1 MINLNK
7 YNPINNYIIFKCCDC
22 EEGGIA
28 SRFIGLCSS
37 FILALILNFK
47 FKILWSYPLDLD
59 KLLDTKLYNWK
70 LDSNIDIIHELK
82 IINDNSFLKYKH
94 FLQNNINQLHSNTL
108 IISNQPFYLHLL
120 ENKNISSRLEELN
133 INNNSNIISICM
145 NILFALKPDTQLRYN
160 KILLEFT
167 NKYTIG
173 LQLSNLS
180 ISTNNC
186 VNILNMYNNF
196 IEEYNKKYK
205 NNIQLFIST
214 DNEEIIKY
222 FEESYPNILK
232 IILNSKIIN
241 YKTNSEDNT
250 DLSNNMRL
258 ILELWLLSKTN
269 TLLVNKNSTF
279 AQLSCLINNKT
290 PYIIDNNT
298 YKLNSLDNLLNLR

>member
-1 MINLNK
+1 MINLSK
-7 YNPINNYIIFKCCDC
+7 YNPSDNYIVFKCCDP

-47 FKILWSYPLDLD
+47 FKILWEYPIEID
-59 KLLDTKLYNWK
+59 KLLDTKLYDWK
-70 LDSNIDIIHELK
+70 IDSNIDIIHELK
-82 IINDNSFLKYKH
+82 IVNDNSLTKYEH
-94 FLQNNINQLHSNTL
+94 FLQNKLNLLQSNTL
-108 IISNQPFYLHLL
+108 IISNQPFYLYLL
-120 ENKNISSRLEELN
+120 QNKIIFSRLKELN
-133 INNNSNIISICM
+133 INNNSNIIGNCM

-173 LQLSNLS
+173 LHLSKLLDSSNY
-180 ISTNNC
+180 
-186 VNILNMYNNF
+186 VKILDT
-196 IEEYNKKYK
+196 YNKFITETTENN

-214 DNEEIIKY
+214 DNEEIIQY
-222 FEESYPNILK
+222 IENSYPNILK

-241 YKTNSEDNT
+241 YKTNLEENT

-269 TLLVNKNSTF
+269 TLLINKNSNF
-279 AQLSCLINNKT
+279 AKLSCFINNKN

-298 YKLNSLDNLLNLR
+298 YKLELLDNLLI

>member
-1 MINLNK
+1 MINLST
-7 YNPINNYIIFKCCDC
+7 YNPTDNYIIFKCCDC

-47 FKILWSYPLDLD
+47 FKILWEYPIELD

-70 LDSNIDIIHELK
+70 LNSNIDIIHELK
-82 IINDNSFLKYKH
+82 IVNNNSLTKYAH
-94 FLQNNINQLHSNTL
+94 FLQNNINQLQSNTL
-108 IISNQPFYLHLL
+108 IISNQPFYLYLL
-120 ENKNISSRLEELN
+120 QNKNIDSRLKELN
-133 INNNSNIISICM
+133 ITNNSNIIGECM

-173 LQLSNLS
+173 LHLSNLLNT
-180 ISTNNC
+180 TNNY
-186 VNILNMYNNF
+186 VNILNIYNIFVEENNIKYNN
-196 IEEYNKKYK
+196 NL
-205 NNIQLFIST
+205 QLFITT
-214 DNEEIIKY
+214 DNEEIIKHI
-222 FEESYPNILK
+222 EETYPNILK

-269 TLLVNKNSTF
+269 TLLINKNSNF
-279 AQLSCLINNKT
+279 AKLSCLINNKN
-290 PYIIDNNT
+290 PHIIDNNT
-298 YKLNSLDNLLNLR
+298 YKLEFLDNLLI